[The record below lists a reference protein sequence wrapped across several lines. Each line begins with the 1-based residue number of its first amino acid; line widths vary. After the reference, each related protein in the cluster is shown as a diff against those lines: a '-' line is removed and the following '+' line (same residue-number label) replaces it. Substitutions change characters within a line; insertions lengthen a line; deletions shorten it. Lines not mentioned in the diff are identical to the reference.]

1 MSVHIYVYIY
11 ISIHNKKMPDAPLT
25 APLLHTAY
33 MNNIH
38 WTLLIANA
46 QAYMWCVYT
55 GKACN
60 VYRYMCTLAQC
71 THFIPVPTQ
80 NVPLMAPLL
89 RTAYIPVAPAYICL
103 QTLHSMQCIH
113 TRTYAWCPANVT
125 LDSHNMLHASIP
137 AFYHIRKYAF
147 GFQLPRESSEELI
160 SWTPAHLLVKHLQP
174 SSSFTTCF

>member
-1 MSVHIYVYIY
+1 MHHLRHPCFTLHTWTIFIEHCSSLMHRHIYV
-11 ISIHNKKMPDAPLT
+11 
-25 APLLHTAY
+25 
-33 MNNIH
+33 
-38 WTLLIANA
+38 
-46 QAYMWCVYT
+46 MWCDVCTLQCT
-55 GKACN
+55 GKVCN

-89 RTAYIPVAPAYICL
+89 RTAYIPVALAYICL
-103 QTLHSMQCIH
+103 QTLNSMQCIH

-147 GFQLPRESSEELI
+147 GFQLPLESSEELMF
-160 SWTPAHLLVKHLQP
+160 WTPAHLLVKHLQP